1 MTRNAPPTLAKK
13 VDRPQGAVN
22 PAIPIA
28 PAANREEAARATL
41 PTTRIEMQA
50 EKEEGKIKVEG
61 KTLAA
66 GKIPAAGVNPDA
78 V

>member
-1 MTRNAPPTLAKK
+1 MIRNVPPTLAKK

-50 EKEEGKIKVEG
+50 EKEEGK
-61 KTLAA
+61 TLAA

>member
-1 MTRNAPPTLAKK
+1 MIRNAPPTPAKK
-13 VDRPQGAVN
+13 VDRPQGDVN

-41 PTTRIEMQA
+41 PTTRIETQA
-50 EKEEGKIKVEG
+50 EKEEGK
-61 KTLAA
+61 TL
-66 GKIPAAGVNPDA
+66 AAGVNPDA

>member
-1 MTRNAPPTLAKK
+1 MMNDPQRPSDAGKK
-13 VDRPQGAVN
+13 RWTGLRGAVN

-50 EKEEGKIKVEG
+50 EKEVG
-61 KTLAA
+61 KTLVA